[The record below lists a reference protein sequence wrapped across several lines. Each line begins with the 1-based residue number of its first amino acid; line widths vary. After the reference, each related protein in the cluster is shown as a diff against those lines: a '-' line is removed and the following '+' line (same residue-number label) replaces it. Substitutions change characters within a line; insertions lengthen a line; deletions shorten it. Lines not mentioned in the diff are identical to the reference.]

1 MPDKKKNYAVY
12 VRAARSPDGFG
23 TSLNAQVEGC
33 MELALSLGYSEDEAI
48 VLREIGSGT
57 TLDWPVL
64 NKLRDKTAAGK
75 LEAVIVESPDRLSRV
90 VRDLAT
96 LFDEFN
102 RHGVEVHF
110 VQECARQQRAMRG
123 EMARR
128 GHG

>member
-1 MPDKKKNYAVY
+1 
-12 VRAARSPDGFG
+12 
-23 TSLNAQVEGC
+23 

-90 VRDLAT
+90 
-96 LFDEFN
+96 
-102 RHGVEVHF
+102 
-110 VQECARQQRAMRG
+110 CAG
-123 EMARR
+123 TWRR
-128 GHG
+128 CLMSSTGTG